1 MATTVFALCAV
12 TSIGAAALLL
22 RGYLRSRTRLLLWSS
37 LGFLGLAV
45 NNVILFVDKVVTPD
59 VDLTLARNTAGLV
72 GLALILYGFVEEQA

>member
-1 MATTVFALCAV
+1 MATTVFAACAA
-12 TSIGAAALLL
+12 TSVAAAALLL

-45 NNVILFVDKVVTPD
+45 NNVILFVDKVVTPE